1 MATVSAS
8 ATYRGFRKQAL
19 YALWRLL
26 TDEDAS
32 QRVYQPEGDEDLAIF
47 DLNNRLLQVVQVKDH
62 SAPLTL
68 SEFKHDSADGFFA
81 RMHRRLTTHPDCE
94 VWIASFGQI
103 GPELAGAFAAPG
115 PPRTTV
121 AKKLA
126 AKSASIPAAA
136 FENLVARLQGRTVRP
151 NESVLRND
159 IQSAL
164 APTMAGA
171 HGDTALELLLF
182 WIFGASEQQRPLT
195 RTELLQQIERVGAYL
210 SALRDHAT
218 EWNVSIGPLR
228 DKQVSEPE
236 RDALRA
242 SYRLGAQATWEH
254 ILADVDSVRAE
265 RLNEVHEQF
274 RGRQAVVIR
283 GASGQGKS
291 TLAFR
296 YMRDFAADGLRFY
309 VRFVE
314 GRAHAIRIAHAL
326 RNHIAALGLRAV
338 VIIDLAPSD
347 SGWMELVKDLT
358 NVGINVLVTVREED
372 FHRAGVA
379 SRDVPL
385 GEVALD
391 SITRQEAEDIFNS
404 LVRLGAAT
412 PHLDFGE
419 AWSRFTTGD
428 AGPLLEFTHLVTEG
442 ETLTKKIEGQVARLQ
457 QEALEPGRPITV
469 RHLKLL
475 ALAAIANEAECR
487 VSLQALCAESHL
499 DPLTRPLAVLE
510 DEYLL
515 KTVSGGSETLVAALH
530 SVRSKAIV
538 AALLHDSP
546 ESWIDLA
553 IECLPLIVDA
563 DLERFLLVAFSR
575 RQQFSHSLEA
585 ALYHL
590 QLRSWTHAASV
601 LRALLWEGINRY
613 EQENHERL
621 AAFVAQHGEASLFT
635 SDLYVASD
643 SDVAGLLRRTF
654 AEILKTDEDKLP
666 AVQLTDKRRVFDSFR
681 QWATQISPPLSP
693 LTRHSDWIGVGD
705 VAFWVGSRGIQ
716 GPLADAARA
725 VLPDS
730 IPEDV
735 RISEVAEFVSGRY
748 AMGQPAFVEW
758 LESHREALS
767 SRFVAETDSI
777 AVTTDD
783 QGSVTVLFPV
793 RITEDGST
801 PNSDA
806 HDFHAQAL
814 TRVNLLRQLF
824 PRASTIKSQGVGT
837 DVLSFLLPND
847 ETVKSIPAEKLT
859 SPREAHL
866 NGTFRNLISYR
877 LLRAASWS
885 EYAEVVFRFR
895 RSACDA
901 FRGLHRG
908 WGRFLEHHKIQA
920 SDFAKMPGLELSRLQ
935 ASRIHMFPRT
945 SVDEWGFVSEDNNK
959 DRRPLEAALEPRV
972 QGNIQRFAEWRKVW
986 RDYESAVGQV
996 SHRAVETSILHLAK
1010 KNFDGDAPAESQAG
1024 RLTVVN
1030 LASAW
1035 KALRGLQ
1042 AHFRR
1047 WFVRYVA
1054 EDRLSQLEQH
1064 EDATFRHLW
1073 PVTYAVIYTPEAGAN
1088 GASSLEADLRDRR
1101 REFLRSLGREL
1112 TDTVGPDVTVSILED
1127 AYKLEEKSCL
1137 TVVCDHT
1144 ALASAERLKADI
1156 VRALWRA
1163 ARVRAWAPFEAT
1175 PLEVEWSHIL
1185 VVHTVRGKAVA
1196 NAGSF
1201 VSIVVLFGSE
1211 SEMDVKAHHL
1221 IPMPVNVA
1229 DFDVATWELPALS
1242 KVLAFQAS
1250 SVLFI
1255 LAALRFWSI
1264 AQAALTHNLSEG
1276 GLQTALAS
1284 WSSEAT
1290 KLRQKAA
1297 RDYEDLV
1304 TVIGMLRTAPGVI
1317 NDDIDGRLKE
1327 LDKLCRQLLMLDT
1340 PDVTWTLESFVAW
1353 AEPLITHPDAV
1364 TALTTEIIDV
1374 SIRAAA

>member
-1 MATVSAS
+1 MD
-8 ATYRGFRKQAL
+8 RQF
-19 YALWRLL
+19 W
-26 TDEDAS
+26 TD
-32 QRVYQPEGDEDLAIF
+32 R
-47 DLNNRLLQVVQVKDH
+47 
-62 SAPLTL
+62 
-68 SEFKHDSADGFFA
+68 A
-81 RMHRRLTTHPDCE
+81 RIGRRNC
-94 VWIASFGQI
+94 
-103 GPELAGAFAAPG
+103 GARPSSHGSREEARSKG
-115 PPRTTV
+115 
-121 AKKLA
+121 
-126 AKSASIPAAA
+126 ASIPAAA
-136 FENLVARLQGRTVRP
+136 FEDLVAGLHGRVVHP
-151 NESVLRND
+151 NETVLRND
-159 IQSAL
+159 IQRAL
-164 APTMAGA
+164 APTMAGV

-182 WIFGASEQQRPLT
+182 WIFGASEQQRPIT

-210 SALRDHAT
+210 SALRDHST
-218 EWNVSIGPLR
+218 EWNVSMGPLR
-228 DKQVSEPE
+228 DKQLSEAE
-236 RDALRA
+236 RDALRT

-265 RLNEVHEQF
+265 RMNEVHEQF
-274 RGRQAVVIR
+274 RTRQAVVVR

-296 YMRDFAADGLRFY
+296 YLRDFAADGLRFY
-309 VRFVE
+309 VRFVD
-314 GRAHAIRIAHAL
+314 GRAHAIRIANAL

-347 SGWMELVKDLT
+347 SGWIELVNDLT
-358 NVGINVLVTVREED
+358 NAGINVLVTVREED

-404 LVRLGAAT
+404 LVASGAAT
-412 PHLDFGE
+412 PHVDFDE

-428 AGPLLEFTHLVTEG
+428 VGPLLEFTHLVTEG
-442 ETLTKKIEGQVARLQ
+442 QTLTKKIEGQVARLQ
-457 QEALEPGRPITV
+457 QEALEPGQPITE

-475 ALAAIANEAECR
+475 ALASIANEAECR
-487 VSLQALCAESHL
+487 VPVRALCAASHI

-515 KTVSGGSETLVAALH
+515 KTVSSGSETLVAPLH

-563 DLERFLLVAFSR
+563 DLERFLLVAFSS

-585 ALYHL
+585 ALHHL

-601 LRALLWEGINRY
+601 ARALLWEGINRY
-613 EQENHERL
+613 EQENHDRL
-621 AAFVAQHGEASLFT
+621 AAFIEQHGEASLLT

-654 AEILKTDEDKLP
+654 AEILKTDEAKLP
-666 AVQLTDKRRVFDSFR
+666 AVQLTDKRQVFGPFR
-681 QWATQISPPLSP
+681 QWVTQISPPVSP
-693 LTRHSDWIGVGD
+693 ITRHSDWVGVGD
-705 VAFWVGSRGIQ
+705 VAFWVGSRGID
-716 GPLADAARA
+716 GFLADAVRA

-730 IPEDV
+730 IPEDI
-735 RISEVAEFVSGRY
+735 RISEIAEFVSGRY
-748 AMGQPAFVEW
+748 ALGDPAFAEW
-758 LESHREALS
+758 LESHRQALS
-767 SRFVAETDSI
+767 SRFVTETASI
-777 AVTTDD
+777 AVISDD
-783 QGSVTVLFPV
+783 PTSVTVLFPV
-793 RITEDGST
+793 RIADDAAAAK
-801 PNSDA
+801 SDA

-814 TRVNLLRQLF
+814 TRINLLRQLF
-824 PRASTIKSQGVGT
+824 PQASTIKSQGVGT
-837 DVLSFLLPND
+837 DVLSFLLPTD
-847 ETVKSIPAEKLT
+847 ETVKAIPAEKLT
-859 SPREAHL
+859 SAREAHL

-885 EYAEVVFRFR
+885 EYAQAVFRFR
-895 RSACDA
+895 RNACDA

-959 DRRPLEAALEPRV
+959 DRRPIEAALEPRF
-972 QGNIQRFAEWRKVW
+972 QGNIQRFAEWRQVW

-996 SHRAVETSILHLAK
+996 SHRAVETSILHLGK
-1010 KNFDGDAPAESQAG
+1010 KNFAGDAPAESQAG

-1054 EDRLSQLEQH
+1054 EDTLTQLEQH

-1073 PVTYAVIYTPEAGAN
+1073 PVTHAVVYTPEAGSN
-1088 GASSLEADLRDRR
+1088 GASSLEADLRDKRR
-1101 REFLRSLGREL
+1101 DFLRSLRREL
-1112 TDTVGPDVTVSILED
+1112 TDTVGPDATVSILEGP
-1127 AYKLEEKSCL
+1127 YKLEEKSCL
-1137 TVVCDHT
+1137 TVLCDHPS
-1144 ALASAERLKADI
+1144 LASAQRLKADI

-1163 ARVRAWAPFEAT
+1163 ARVRAWGPFEAT

-1185 VVHTVRGKAVA
+1185 VVHTVRGKAVG
-1196 NAGSF
+1196 NAGLF
-1201 VSIVVLFGSE
+1201 VSTVILLGSE
-1211 SEMDVKAHHL
+1211 SELEVKAHHL
-1221 IPMPVNVA
+1221 LPMPVNVA
-1229 DFDVATWELPALS
+1229 DFGVATWDLPVVP

-1250 SVLFI
+1250 SLLFI

-1264 AQAALTHNLSEG
+1264 AQATSTNHLNDAAVR
-1276 GLQTALAS
+1276 TALAS
-1284 WSSEAT
+1284 WSAEAS

-1304 TVIGMLRTAPGVI
+1304 AVVGMQCTAPGAT
-1317 NDDIDGRLKE
+1317 NDDIDAGLKE
-1327 LDKLCRQLLMLDT
+1327 LDELCRPLLMLDT

-1353 AEPLITHPDAV
+1353 AEPLIAHPDAAS
-1364 TALTTEIIDV
+1364 ALTTEIIDL
-1374 SIRAAA
+1374 SIRTERDPPGPASCGHRPVRPRRRNALRIK